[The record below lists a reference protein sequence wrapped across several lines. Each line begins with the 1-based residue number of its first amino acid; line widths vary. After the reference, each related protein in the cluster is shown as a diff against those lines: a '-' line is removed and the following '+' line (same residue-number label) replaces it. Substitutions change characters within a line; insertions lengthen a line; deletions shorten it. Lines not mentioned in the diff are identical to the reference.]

1 MLLLLRDS
9 CGLIPRGN
17 ISHHN
22 DPIAAFQTL
31 TTLYKPNDK
40 LKRDRLIQVFY
51 SLKYTI
57 GTNLSTFNAK
67 FNTTVAKLAKKGA
80 KIEPIDCCN
89 NYLKALKKDCASWT
103 NQMRQTLRTLRA
115 SYSTNPGA
123 IPAVLPVETLIADA
137 LQNKRNY

>member
-1 MLLLLRDS
+1 MFRAIGLPTFTKDPSVLRAYSDPNQAIVLLLLRDS

-57 GTNLSTFNAK
+57 GTNLSTFNTK
-67 FNTTVAKLAKKGA
+67 FNAIVAKLAKKGA
-80 KIEPIDCCN
+80 KIEPINYCN
-89 NYLKALKKDCASWT
+89 NYLRAFKKDYTS
-103 NQMRQTLRTLRA
+103 
-115 SYSTNPGA
+115 
-123 IPAVLPVETLIADA
+123 
-137 LQNKRNY
+137 